1 MAQYNI
7 EMNSYDGS
15 QYNQLYPRTL
25 LNNVTDWRNTLYN
38 KTETD
43 ALLSS
48 INTNI
53 ESINTNI
60 ESINLEPLTITSV
73 FISGESEGSFI
84 MPGTINDCFM
94 VFFKC
99 TGPTSG
105 YSTAGLVI
113 YLNSSHSSELV
124 RGGRSGLLACY
135 FMQTEMIL
143 INDSSLNDSSTTLR
157 GSGIEPSNRTYYYKN
172 YSSNGGTLYI
182 YGYRLIK

>member
-25 LNNVTDWRNTLYN
+25 LNNVTDWSSNIYN
-38 KTETD
+38 KSETD
-43 ALLSS
+43 SLLSS
-48 INTNI
+48 I
-53 ESINTNI
+53 STNI

-73 FISGESEGSFI
+73 YISGESEGSFI

-105 YSTAGLVI
+105 YNTAGLVI

-124 RGGRSGLLACY
+124 SGGRSGLLACY

-143 INDSSLNDSSTTLR
+143 INDSSLNNSSTTLR
-157 GSGIEPSNRTYYYKN
+157 GTGIEPSNRTYYYKN
-172 YSSNGGTLYI
+172 YSSKGGTLYI